1 METWYQR
8 NRDRILKHK
17 REQYSK
23 NPELREKKR
32 EQALARYYQR
42 KGLDAPPLIRE
53 KGAESTGIQVE
64 NGNDFLHPIFLSTKQ

>member
-8 NRDRILKHK
+8 NRDRILQHK

-42 KGLDAPPLIRE
+42 KGLDAPPLVRE
-53 KGAESTGIQVE
+53 KGADSTSLE
-64 NGNDFLHPIFLSTKQ
+64 NGSDFLQSEIFS

>member
-8 NRDRILKHK
+8 NRERILQHK
-17 REQYSK
+17 REQYS
-23 NPELREKKR
+23 NNAELRIKKR
-32 EQALARYYQR
+32 EQALKRYYQR

-53 KGAESTGIQVE
+53 KGAESIQVE

>member
-42 KGLDAPPLIRE
+42 KGLDGMVRE
-53 KGAESTGIQVE
+53 KGADSSA
-64 NGNDFLHPIFLSTKQ
+64 LHLP

>member
-8 NRDRILKHK
+8 NRERILQHK
-17 REQYSK
+17 RDQYSK

-42 KGLDAPPLIRE
+42 KGLERNAPGKRKE
-53 KGAESTGIQVE
+53 G
-64 NGNDFLHPIFLSTKQ
+64 

>member
-8 NRDRILKHK
+8 NRERILQHKKKKK
-17 REQYSK
+17 REQYSN

-42 KGLDAPPLIRE
+42 KGLDAPPLVRE
-53 KGAESTGIQVE
+53 KGADTTSLE
-64 NGNDFLHPIFLSTKQ
+64 NGSHFLQSKILS